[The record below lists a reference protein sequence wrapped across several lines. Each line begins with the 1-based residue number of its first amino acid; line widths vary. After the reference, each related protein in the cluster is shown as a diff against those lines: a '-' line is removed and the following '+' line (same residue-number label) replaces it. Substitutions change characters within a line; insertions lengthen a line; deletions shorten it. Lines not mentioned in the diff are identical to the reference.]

1 MEVQSPFQIAIFLY
15 PGVTVLDAAGPFEV
29 LSHMPATEVRFVAK
43 ETGPITTEGGIL
55 LLGATHT
62 MAETTSPDL
71 VIVPGGT
78 TTPGQMVDDEVLE
91 WLLNVHV
98 TSVRTTSICT
108 GSLILAAAGILKGM
122 PATTHWIKS
131 LCLRPWVQNPSP
143 MSVLFGAGRSLQGC
157 RPEQISGSDL

>member
-91 WLLNVHV
+91 WLRNVHE
-98 TSVRTTSICT
+98 TSVLDHIY
-108 GSLILAAAGILKGM
+108 L
-122 PATTHWIKS
+122 HWFSHPGCCRHFERHACYDALDQK
-131 LCLRPWVQNPSP
+131 
-143 MSVLFGAGRSLQGC
+143 SVLKTMGSKPQPDERIVRCGKIVTGVSAGT
-157 RPEQISGSDL
+157 DLGL